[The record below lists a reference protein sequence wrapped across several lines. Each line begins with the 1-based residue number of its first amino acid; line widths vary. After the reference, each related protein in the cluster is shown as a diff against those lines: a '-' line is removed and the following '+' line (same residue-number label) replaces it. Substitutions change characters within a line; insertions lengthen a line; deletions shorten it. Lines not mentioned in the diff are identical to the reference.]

1 MALNGVTESLRCIIS
16 RWLKKNCFFLF
27 HLGIGFVQN
36 VEQVKEKT
44 ELIYGRWNSSTDELL
59 VADNSFQ
66 FFSSFKVAQ

>member
-1 MALNGVTESLRCIIS
+1 MALNGVTESLRCIFS

-44 ELIYGRWNSSTDELL
+44 ELIYGR
-59 VADNSFQ
+59 
-66 FFSSFKVAQ
+66 